1 MQISRNILANTKIM
15 DWDEAIITNDI
26 SHSWTILTCL
36 SDMHYVHRIALEQGS
51 NIYLVPEACFF
62 RFNI

>member
-36 SDMHYVHRIALEQGS
+36 SDEISRLLKPVTLHRNDVVIE
-51 NIYLVPEACFF
+51 I
-62 RFNI
+62 